1 MLMAMPVCR
10 PEIGSYLAW
19 MRAYGLCCDF
29 EPVNTLHALAPSP
42 EYPGV
47 RGMIFRLILPS
58 LSFLTVVLFPLI

>member
-10 PEIGSYLAW
+10 PEIGLDAGVW
-19 MRAYGLCCDF
+19 TVCDF

-42 EYPGV
+42 EYPGI